1 MEQASKTPI
10 ILDLAQLPRE
20 LEVPGFVEEYERH
33 RQANEGSPF
42 ATFMQLLG
50 YGLLIVGV
58 LTLIFGPDTVM
69 VNRFSGPDFFQF
81 VQLNPGPIITLGF
94 LLASGAALL
103 DGKKQQLLPE
113 AYLLTHYPFDARGE
127 LDEELQLQV
136 GYLGN
141 SRFQLSTEAR
151 SAEPATAQP

>member
-10 ILDLAQLPRE
+10 TLDLAQLPRE
-20 LEVPGFVEEYERH
+20 LEVPGFAEEYEQH
-33 RQANEGSPF
+33 RQANEDSPF
-42 ATFMQLLG
+42 ATLMQFVG

-69 VNRFSGPDFFQF
+69 VNRFTGPDFFQF
-81 VQLNPGPIITLGF
+81 VLLNPGPIVTLGF

-113 AYLLTHYPFDARGE
+113 TYLLSHYPFDARGE
-127 LDEELQLQV
+127 LDEGLQLQV
-136 GYLGN
+136 SYLGN
-141 SRFQLSTEAR
+141 SRFQLSAVPR
-151 SAEPATAQP
+151 SAEAAAAQP